1 MQQCAEEANRSPEE
15 RAGRKRGL
23 GGAVLCD
30 GPAQEI
36 PITSGQENP
45 PTCRRGHRSG
55 QVTSRSHRLG
65 PGSRRPPSDS
75 VCGIWGRRPWWDRGG
90 MGIKKVTALSTLASP
105 PGMLLLGARAGRG
118 TVAAAGASWHPQWG
132 NSSPPGLWGL
142 RVSTSSP
149 LRVQTS
155 RWWLETA
162 RPMVEVFTPRGL
174 AA

>member
-1 MQQCAEEANRSPEE
+1 
-15 RAGRKRGL
+15 
-23 GGAVLCD
+23 
-30 GPAQEI
+30 
-36 PITSGQENP
+36 
-45 PTCRRGHRSG
+45 
-55 QVTSRSHRLG
+55 
-65 PGSRRPPSDS
+65 
-75 VCGIWGRRPWWDRGG
+75 

-142 RVSTSSP
+142 WVNTSSP

-162 RPMVEVFTPRGL
+162 RGGSVYPEGIGSMTFSTL
-174 AA
+174 AWVL